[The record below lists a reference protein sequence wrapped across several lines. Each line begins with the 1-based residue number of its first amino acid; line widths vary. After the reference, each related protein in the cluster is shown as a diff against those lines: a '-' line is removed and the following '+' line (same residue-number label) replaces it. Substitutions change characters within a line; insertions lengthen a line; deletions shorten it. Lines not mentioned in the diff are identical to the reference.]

1 MNFHYHAFKYLF
13 QSKKMYLNIPFYLT
27 NFKIEDYKTGQ
38 KRLQIGAALGLQI
51 GARKDYKS
59 GQLKRLQIGAKR
71 LQNGTGITNRGKRIT
86 NWGRDY
92 KSGQGLQIG
101 AAQH

>member
-1 MNFHYHAFKYLF
+1 MRQGLQIGA
-13 QSKKMYLNIPFYLT
+13 
-27 NFKIEDYKTGQ
+27 

-51 GARKDYKS
+51 GARKDYKL
-59 GQLKRLQIGAKR
+59 GQVKRLQIGAKR
-71 LQNGTGITNRGKRIT
+71 LQNGAGITNRGKRIT

-101 AAQH
+101 AAHSHLL

>member
-1 MNFHYHAFKYLF
+1 MRQGLQIRA
-13 QSKKMYLNIPFYLT
+13 
-27 NFKIEDYKTGQ
+27 

-51 GARKDYKS
+51 GAKKDYKLL
-59 GQLKRLQIGAKR
+59 GQVKR
-71 LQNGTGITNRGKRIT
+71 LQNGAGITNRGKRIT

-101 AAQH
+101 AAHHHPPFQGGIELNIIELILKYKFCDV